1 MSQTNT
7 EESAGI
13 RGARGL
19 GQSFPNPKR
28 VTNPYPSGERRG
40 PEWVKLE
47 VPDHYPNPIGERR
60 LHSRE
65 RAIAEQVYDRDV
77 WTYQNRLNPNLLW
90 MLKHSPDPR
99 SRDLEY
105 QEDCH
110 DRWRRWGHLL
120 HIRPCPISPEDFLS
134 PEEREQRRAEAELE
148 KKHRPIREE
157 IGKIETTLGNLRNE
171 LAILDQVEDALNDA
185 HLNHAIDRL
194 DPVKEHE
201 FLMLSAKA
209 SRKQKFMPVLT
220 SRIKEAEKQIDALRQ
235 QERELLQKTN

>member
-19 GQSFPNPKR
+19 GQSFPNSR
-28 VTNPYPSGERRG
+28 HITNPYPSGERRG

-47 VPDHYPNPIGERR
+47 APAHYPNQIGGR
-60 LHSRE
+60 LPSRE

-77 WTYQNRLNPNLLW
+77 WAYQNRLSPNLLW

-110 DRWRRWGHLL
+110 ARWGRFGHLL
-120 HIRPCPISPEDFLS
+120 HIRPCPISPEDFLK
-134 PEEREQRRAEAELE
+134 PEEREQRRAEVELE
-148 KKHRPIREE
+148 KKHRSIREE
-157 IGKIETTLGNLRNE
+157 IGKLETTLGNLRTE
-171 LAILDQVEDALNDA
+171 LAILDQVENALNDA
-185 HLNHAIDRL
+185 HLNHATDRF

-220 SRIKEAEKQIDALRQ
+220 SHIKEAEKQVEALRQ
-235 QERELLQKTN
+235 EERELLQKN